1 MRFLRRPTPALL
13 FVLLLAA
20 VYADPL
26 FLRRNF
32 GGRDLLGYNLP
43 MESAIHDAYA
53 RGRLP
58 VWVDEISGGRPL
70 LANPNVGSLYPVRM
84 LLAFLPFPFAMRLF
98 PILHWAAAGLGVLA
112 LLTLRK
118 ASRGA
123 AWIGAVT
130 FVFSGVVVSYVFY
143 TNHIPGVALFPWI
156 LWALARRWRSGGTQI
171 LALSVLFG
179 LDFLAGEVFTI
190 GMAIAACLLWIF
202 VEEERPARRA
212 HLLRLGGALGLAF
225 LIGLPQIA
233 ATYLW
238 APETSRAV
246 RGLTL
251 AEVVTYS
258 ISPLRLV
265 EIVFPYPFGTTWKLD
280 PTELWA
286 TTVFHGRGLGIFA
299 TLYCGGLA
307 FLALLSIR
315 WRRPKR
321 TASHKGPAAQPLAEP
336 AGLRFAKLL
345 LLGGL
350 ALSVPPSLLPDF
362 LGRASSPIP
371 LRNPEKFGLAV
382 ALALSLI
389 TGLAFESLRRPKKRR
404 WTLWLA
410 GAFAA
415 AAVFTQLFP
424 DATESLV
431 GWITRVEP
439 PYAVRAARVL
449 PMCLVEAGLLWVA
462 TLIALDLLQKPGTRA
477 FLAGLTVATLV
488 PIAATTKIAQTI
500 AEETLLGPTPF
511 ALFVRRADPTGAFRV
526 LGEGSYPPAS
536 AEREVHEMTDPGE
549 LDGVRN
555 DWQYF
560 TQLLW
565 KRGSVFQGDFDV
577 GDSSRMESLR
587 RLSFMA
593 AGAQNS
599 EAFFGALGLRF
610 GVRYRDQR
618 PFAGYRR
625 VRGNDLLE
633 WDEHEKA
640 YPDIRLLE
648 SWRMTPDPQEEIRL
662 LPAMKNGGIVIEA
675 GPAGAGTARPGSV
688 RVVEKSPE
696 RLRLEVSG
704 PDPTWLFVLRGYF
717 PYRTILLDGKKVETL
732 PAHLAFS
739 AVPVP
744 AGDHRIE
751 WTENVPGGRVSRWG
765 PVGFAIIAAGLLVS
779 RRRAI
784 RGGPSAGQGAATS

>member
-1 MRFLRRPTPALL
+1 MRDAASIRRFRPAAL
-13 FVLLLAA
+13 FLLLLCA

-26 FLRRNF
+26 FVRKNF

-43 MESAIHDAYA
+43 MESAIHDAYS

-70 LANPNVGSLYPVRM
+70 LANPNVGSLYPLRM
-84 LLAFLPFPFAMRLF
+84 LLSVLPFPLAMRLF

-112 LLTLRK
+112 LLALLK
-118 ASRGA
+118 ASRAA

-156 LWALARRWRSGGTQI
+156 LWTLVRRWRSGAAQVF
-171 LALSVLFG
+171 ALSILLGV
-179 LDFLAGEVFTI
+179 DFLAGEVFTI
-190 GMAIAACLLWIF
+190 GMAIAASVLWIF
-202 VEEERPARRA
+202 AEEPKAARRA
-212 HLLRLGGALGLAF
+212 LLARLAAALGLAL

-258 ISPLRLV
+258 ISPLRLI
-265 EIVFPYPFGTTWKLD
+265 ELVFPYPFGTTWKLD

-307 FLALLSIR
+307 FLAAVSIR
-315 WRRPKR
+315 WRRPKTTR
-321 TASHKGPAAQPLAEP
+321 RAPAAASP
-336 AGLRFAKLL
+336 ADAPGLRFAKLL

-382 ALALSLI
+382 ALALALI
-389 TGLAFESLRRPKKRR
+389 TGLAFETLRRPTKRR
-404 WTLWLA
+404 WTLWVA

-415 AAVFTQLFP
+415 AAVFTQALP
-424 DATESLV
+424 GATESLV
-431 GWITRVEP
+431 ALITGVDP
-439 PYAVRAARVL
+439 PYAARAARVL
-449 PMCLVEAGLLWVA
+449 PICLVEAGLLWVA
-462 TLIALDLLQKPGTRA
+462 SLIALDLLQRPGPRA
-477 FLAGLTVATLV
+477 LAAGLAVATLV
-488 PIAATTKIAQTI
+488 PIAATAKIAQTLG
-500 AEETLLGPTPF
+500 EETLFGPTPF
-511 ALFVRRADPTGAFRV
+511 ARFVERADPSGAFRV

-536 AEREVHEMTDPGE
+536 ALREVHEMTDPGE

-599 EAFFGALGLRF
+599 QAFFGALGLRW
-610 GVRYRDQR
+610 GIRYRDQR

-625 VRGNDLLE
+625 IRGNDLLE

-648 SWRMTPDPQEEIRL
+648 SWRMTPEPQEEIRL
-662 LPAMKNGGIVIEA
+662 LPAAKDGEIVIEA
-675 GPAGAGTARPGSV
+675 GPAGSGSARPGSV
-688 RVVEKSPE
+688 RVLEKSPE
-696 RLRLEVSG
+696 RLRLEVTA
-704 PDPTWLFVLRGYF
+704 PDAAWLFVLRGYF
-717 PYRTILLDGKKVETL
+717 PYRTILLDGKRIEAF

-739 AVPVP
+739 AIPVP
-744 AGDHRIE
+744 AGTHRID

-765 PVGFAIIAAGLLVS
+765 PILYLAAVLVTLAN
-779 RRRAI
+779 RRLRA
-784 RGGPSAGQGAATS
+784 RG